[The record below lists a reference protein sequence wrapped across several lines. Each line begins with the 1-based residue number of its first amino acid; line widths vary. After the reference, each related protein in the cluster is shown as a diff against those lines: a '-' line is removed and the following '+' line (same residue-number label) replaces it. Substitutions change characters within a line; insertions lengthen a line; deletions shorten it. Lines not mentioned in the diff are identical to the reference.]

1 MVELSRMTWP
11 WDVQRQP
18 RETTCTRK
26 NLANSSKKVQKKQRR
41 KMWRFVGSIYLST
54 TPQKTTNSC
63 TTSCFRRMRANYSS
77 TTSCWSWEIE
87 IWGRIWRSRKACLT
101 ITLVLSWVAT
111 PSIPREMRAKH
122 NRSVKTCTTTIRFRS
137 SYRSLLVS
145 ETRLKW
151 RQMKVITS
159 PASQDIHRKVLSSS
173 AGQTR
178 ALVTH
183 ILMCTV
189 SRKIVKEAM

>member
-1 MVELSRMTWP
+1 MTRP
-11 WDVQRQP
+11 WDVQPQL

-41 KMWRFVGSIYLST
+41 KMLRYVASIYPST
-54 TPQKTTNSC
+54 MPQKIINSC
-63 TTSCFRRMRANYSS
+63 IISYFRRMRVNCNNM
-77 TTSCWSWEIE
+77 TNCWSWEIG
-87 IWGRIWRSRKACLT
+87 IWGRTWRSRKACLT
-101 ITLVLSWVAT
+101 ITFILSWVVI

-122 NRSVKTCTTTIRFRS
+122 NRSVKTCTTTIKFRS
-137 SYRSLLVS
+137 LYRSLLVS
-145 ETRLKW
+145 EIRLIW
-151 RQMKVITS
+151 LLMRVTTS
-159 PASQDIHRKVLSSS
+159 PPSLDIHRKVLSSS

-189 SRKIVKEAM
+189 SRKIVKIAT